1 MARFGETLLPLLSDD
16 GERALVLA
24 NEALNSF
31 PPLFARTL
39 LEVFRRKL
47 GLFTEDEGD
56 AALVQDLLNAMG
68 ENQADFTQTF
78 RWLSP
83 ADMKA
88 RDLFLDPSAFDGWVR
103 NWQVR
108 LAREPQYDAAR
119 PAAMQ
124 AVNPLYIPRNHRVEA
139 ALRAAV
145 EDDDFVPFEKLIAV
159 LAKPY
164 EDQPG
169 AAGYAEPP
177 TGDQSRNYR
186 TFCGT

>member
-1 MARFGETLLPLLSDD
+1 MPLLSDD

-78 RWLSP
+78 RWLGEP
-83 ADMKA
+83 DTKA
-88 RDLFLDPSAFDGWVR
+88 RDLFLDPAAFGGWAQR
-103 NWQVR
+103 WRRR
-108 LAREPQYDAAR
+108 LTQEPRHDAAR